1 MDDSA
6 GIYTQALKLMIYA
19 YTDQKC
25 KEYLIKENFIDNLID
40 YLNTV
45 ITSFDSIYLIRKL
58 EIILGYFGVVNTDY
72 TLKSGEELG
81 KMCEDFSKYDM
92 LTQLAFLETLEQDI
106 NSENILMLCE
116 PNKNFFNEST
126 SELSENV
133 LRKLL
138 FTFSKFYARN
148 FFTQEI
154 KLLKNTL
161 AISFQYYTS
170 TKRSDFICPILLN
183 IFNNKDIYSFLLDSA
198 NNAQFEFLNI
208 INEIIIENYSKPD
221 PHIKVDVLEIF
232 AQIFTTQN
240 ENLTMQENYV
250 NLLMRLIYKNNKGI
264 EPKDD
269 SEALV
274 DFVEGMY
281 NDFKKYDLPDYEI
294 MFLECIHSMI
304 LNQKICKIVLSN
316 FEFVLYLL
324 NRREKPK
331 EVLDKKYKIIDDIV
345 KKTDLVQ
352 LMSKEFANQFINYVN
367 KGPY

>member
-1 MDDSA
+1 MDDSD

-19 YTDQKC
+19 YTNQEC

-72 TLKSGEELG
+72 TLKSGEELR

-106 NSENILMLCE
+106 NNENILMLCE

-126 SELSENV
+126 SEFSENV

-161 AISFQYYTS
+161 AISF
-170 TKRSDFICPILLN
+170 PIPLEEPVIKTVFLML
-183 IFNNKDIYSFLLDSA
+183 SPLFLL
-198 NNAQFEFLNI
+198 
-208 INEIIIENYSKPD
+208 
-221 PHIKVDVLEIF
+221 
-232 AQIFTTQN
+232 
-240 ENLTMQENYV
+240 
-250 NLLMRLIYKNNKGI
+250 
-264 EPKDD
+264 
-269 SEALV
+269 
-274 DFVEGMY
+274 
-281 NDFKKYDLPDYEI
+281 
-294 MFLECIHSMI
+294 
-304 LNQKICKIVLSN
+304 
-316 FEFVLYLL
+316 VLYHIL
-324 NRREKPK
+324 
-331 EVLDKKYKIIDDIV
+331 Y
-345 KKTDLVQ
+345 
-352 LMSKEFANQFINYVN
+352 FF
-367 KGPY
+367 